1 MPGTLTDRVLE
12 PGGAASC
19 PLMAGSPGLSL
30 PKGGGCS
37 GGAARLYSGGDERYV
52 RGRSTYQPGSGN
64 PVGVED
70 EGRGQRAVAN
80 GRAND
85 TKSSTMRKC
94 GSGSSLKGT
103 VGHDERARGGAHVIK
118 VLRGFEGR
126 HLVRDDE
133 TGIQSDLLVVFLD
146 RGSVSANKR

>member
-1 MPGTLTDRVLE
+1 MVCLNRKVRAVLGE
-12 PGGAASC
+12 QAE
-19 PLMAGSPGLSL
+19 L
-30 PKGGGCS
+30 
-37 GGAARLYSGGDERYV
+37 LYSGGDERCA
-52 RGRSTYQPGSGN
+52 RGRSAHQRGLCTSPR
-64 PVGVED
+64 VGEED

-126 HLVRDDE
+126 HLVRDGE